1 MMNANGFVGGGGGG
15 LFYFLKYNIG
25 EDGVGLVLF
34 FNKKLVTIVLE
45 FQLRNEWWEISR
57 GSRVEVNVTIR
68 GV

>member
-45 FQLRNEWWEISR
+45 FQLRNEW
-57 GSRVEVNVTIR
+57 
-68 GV
+68 